1 MNGKEGKVGEN
12 YGREKMERK
21 ARGKKMMVQRKCKE
35 KEGRDRRER
44 KRVKGRRN

>member
-1 MNGKEGKVGEN
+1 MG
-12 YGREKMERK
+12 RK
-21 ARGKKMMVQRKCKE
+21 ARWVKIMEEKQWKGRQGGKKMMVQRKCKE